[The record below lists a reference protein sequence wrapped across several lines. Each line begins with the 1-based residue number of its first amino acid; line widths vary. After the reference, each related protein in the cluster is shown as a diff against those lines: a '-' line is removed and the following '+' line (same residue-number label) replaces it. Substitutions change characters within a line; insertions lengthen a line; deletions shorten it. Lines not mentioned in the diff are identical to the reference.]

1 MPARFAGHTALVT
14 GSASGIGL
22 ATAQRLAADGVD
34 RLILCDLH
42 GGALA
47 QAADSIRRDGLG
59 VDALAGD
66 VSDPAFW
73 DTAAPALVG
82 LTLGVANAGI
92 SDGATIDAM
101 DFSAWRRVM
110 AVNLDGVFLTL
121 QAAFKSMTG
130 PGALVVTASV
140 TGIKAEPGTAAY
152 AASKAGAL
160 QLMRVAAKEGA
171 SRRIR
176 VNAVAPGGVRTPIWE
191 QAPFFQDLVKRS
203 GGSEAALDAMG
214 EATPLG
220 RFATAAEIAAQIA
233 FLLSDDAAMTTGSV
247 LVCDGGYGL

>member
-1 MPARFAGHTALVT
+1 MAARFVGHTALVT
-14 GSASGIGL
+14 GAASGIGL
-22 ATAQRLAADGVD
+22 ATAQRLADDGVD
-34 RLILCDLH
+34 RLILCDRDGDPLTR
-42 GGALA
+42 
-47 QAADSIRRDGLG
+47 AASRIGRDGLR

-66 VSDPAFW
+66 VSDHAFW
-73 DTAAPALVG
+73 DAAAPVLAG

-92 SDGATIDAM
+92 SDSAMIDTM

-121 QAAFKSMTG
+121 QAAFKAMTG

-171 SRRIR
+171 PRRIR

-191 QAPFFQDLVKRS
+191 QAPFFQDLAERS
-203 GGSEAALDAMG
+203 GGTEAALDAMG

-220 RFATAAEIAAQIA
+220 RFATAQEIAAQIA
-233 FLLSDDAAMTTGSV
+233 FLLSEDAVMTTGSV
-247 LVCDGGYGL
+247 LVCDGGYRL

>member
-1 MPARFAGHTALVT
+1 MPARFAGHSTLVT
-14 GSASGIGL
+14 GAASGIGF

-34 RLILCDLH
+34 RLILCDLN
-42 GGALA
+42 GDALA
-47 QAADSIRRDGLG
+47 HAADSIGRDRLHID
-59 VDALAGD
+59 VFAGD
-66 VSDPAFW
+66 VSDPLFW
-73 DTAAPALVG
+73 DATAPALAG

-92 SDGATIDAM
+92 SDSGPIDTM

-121 QAAFKSMTG
+121 QAAFKAMTG

-140 TGIKAEPGTAAY
+140 AGIKAEPGTGAY

-176 VNAVAPGGVRTPIWE
+176 VNAIAPGGVRTPIWE
-191 QAPFFQDLVKRS
+191 QAPFFQDLAKRS
-203 GGSEAALDAMG
+203 GGTEAALDAMG
-214 EATPLG
+214 DATPLG
-220 RFATAAEIAAQIA
+220 RFASAGEIAAQIA

-247 LVCDGGYGL
+247 LVCDGGYAL